1 MSTNLYLKLNNFFPT
16 DEIINQ
22 VKAFKKKPIYPDDVD
37 TEQKRKT
44 FLKKYKDFDLSKNK
58 RSLIYTPLN
67 LEVVPR
73 SNLIKVLTKEY
84 KSVFGAGIVAFYKT
98 IREKYL
104 NIKRAD
110 VSDFVK
116 NQPIPQMTDV
126 FRNRTNKPI
135 IAQFPNQLWCID
147 LIDLKNYATKNKN
160 YVYILN
166 AVDVFSR
173 KCFLEP
179 SKKKTAV
186 EIRDAFKAI
195 VRREG
200 DVKPDYIIC
209 DNGNEFLGEFQA
221 YCKDNDIKIR
231 FNRAYSPQANGVVER
246 CNQEIRKLMRNMFLE
261 NENNNWIDHLRKI
274 ENIKN
279 ATFTTAINNI
289 PETIWQNNKKK
300 LPNVN
305 IPLDHFKVDDDNTR
319 KILARNTVLK
329 RVRKQIAEYKHDEL
343 EVGDKV
349 RIRMDALSNS
359 IKSLVKKGDIK
370 KIVVAYSPLVFKI
383 LKKITPRNGLLE
395 RSRYVCVTADGTR
408 LLVNKENGTAPRQFY
423 ANSLQKV
430 GKGEEDYDISM
441 EKAIQLSGVKVTKND
456 VYSIPYNQND

>member
-1 MSTNLYLKLNNFFPT
+1 
-16 DEIINQ
+16 
-22 VKAFKKKPIYPDDVD
+22 
-37 TEQKRKT
+37 
-44 FLKKYKDFDLSKNK
+44 
-58 RSLIYTPLN
+58 
-67 LEVVPR
+67 
-73 SNLIKVLTKEY
+73 
-84 KSVFGAGIVAFYKT
+84 
-98 IREKYL
+98 
-104 NIKRAD
+104 
-110 VSDFVK
+110 
-116 NQPIPQMTDV
+116 MTDV
-126 FRNRTNKPI
+126 FKHRTNKPI
-135 IAQFPNQLWCID
+135 ISKFPNQLWCID
-147 LIDLKNYATKNKN
+147 LIDLSSYATKNKN

-166 AVDVFSR
+166 CVDVFSR

-179 SKKKTAV
+179 SKKKKAV
-186 EIRDAFKAI
+186 EIRNAFKAI
-195 VRREG
+195 VQREN
-200 DVKPDYIIC
+200 VKPDYIIC

-231 FNRAYSPQANGVVER
+231 FNRAYSPQANGIVER
-246 CNQEIRKLMRNMFLE
+246 CDQEIRKLMRNIFLE
-261 NENNNWIDHLRKI
+261 NENNNWIDYLRKI
-274 ENIKN
+274 ENMKN

-289 PETIWQNNKKK
+289 PETIWKNDKKPF
-300 LPNVN
+300 PNVD
-305 IPLDHFKVDDDNTR
+305 IPLHHFKVDDDNTR

-370 KIVVAYSPLVFKI
+370 KIVVAYSPLVFRI

-395 RSRYVCVTADGTR
+395 RSRYVCVTTDGTR

-423 ANSLQKV
+423 ANSLLKV
-430 GKGEEDYDISM
+430 GKDEEDYDISM